1 MAIFRSNSIYCA
13 ALSSVS
19 AMALAALAAPA
30 SAQKT
35 TPADSENSTDD
46 IIVTAQKRAQSLQD
60 VSAAISAVSGT
71 ALQNAGIS
79 NLQDV
84 QQLVP
89 AVTFGNDFNQAK
101 VFIRGVGANT
111 STTGS
116 STGVALH
123 VDGAYVARAE
133 AQLTSLF
140 DLERIEVL
148 RGPQGSLY
156 GRNAVGGSINLI
168 TRKPTAEMA
177 ADIRL
182 SYGNYNAIT
191 AEAGV
196 GGPLASWLRF
206 RLAGKVETRDGY
218 GIDPVKRTDVDDL
231 KRQMIRGQLQ
241 FLFGE
246 GSDLTLAGEY
256 YRQKDNSG
264 AVHYAEPAFPGVARL
279 VPLGVGGF
287 ATNPRDLASD
297 EPPSVNTKT
306 YAFTGTLNIA
316 LSDNLS
322 FSNIANFR
330 QFNTQ
335 LIQDLDISSVVSQL
349 PVATTIQTRT
359 INARQYSNE
368 AQLKWDSRAV
378 KAVLGVY
385 YFNERQRPRDQVGLT
400 SRTGM
405 ASNITVLATR
415 PTIRDGVFNP
425 PGVNSVPL
433 AEALAMCE
441 FLPGAAPNRVCL
453 KSDLGT
459 KAFAV
464 FGQANIDLGVV
475 AGLTGVSLKLGG
487 RYSDEKVT
495 SANPSIILTANA
507 NPAVASVL
515 VTTTAATF
523 REKRFKDFTP
533 ELGVQWAPNRDLLF
547 YYTYAEGFKAGSG
560 ENAAGSTTIVRP
572 EKVRNHEI
580 GAKMDVFGRVLTLN
594 LAAYS
599 YKLDDLQIN
608 KTVGGGPAGFTTIFE
623 NAAKTSAKGVEA
635 DFLLRPAD
643 HFRLSGAV
651 SYTDSK
657 YLDFVTLDPLNPV
670 NVAQA
675 GQPAYNAVTN
685 PSPTA
690 FGAPCPAGSLNA
702 FGPCQIQLAGNP
714 TRNSPTWSY
723 SLRGELDVPVS
734 EAGKFTIS
742 GDLYGKS
749 NVYFTEFERLNEG
762 SAAYTMFDAGV
773 RWTSATDGLSIQ
785 ASVKNLTDVLRKSS
799 TFALSTGR
807 VIGATY
813 LPPRTYTLA
822 LSYKY

>member
-1 MAIFRSNSIYCA
+1 MSSRNHKAYFRTCLFATA
-13 ALSSVS
+13 AMLSTPS
-19 AMALAALAAPA
+19 LAQQAAAP
-30 SAQKT
+30 SADEDQ
-35 TPADSENSTDD
+35 AGDE
-46 IIVTAQKRAQSLQD
+46 ILVTAQKRSQSIQD
-60 VSAAISAVSGT
+60 VSAAVSAVSGDT
-71 ALQNAGIS
+71 LKNAGIS

-140 DLERIEVL
+140 DLERVEVL

-168 TRKPTAEMA
+168 TRKPSADLT

-191 AEAGV
+191 SEAGV
-196 GGPLASWLRF
+196 GGPIADWLRF
-206 RLAGKVETRDGY
+206 RIAGKVESRDGF
-218 GIDPVKRTDVDDL
+218 GRDPVHGWDVDDQ

-241 FLFGE
+241 FVLGK
-246 GSDLTLAGEY
+246 GADLILSGEY
-256 YRQKDNSG
+256 FRQNDNSG

-287 ATNPRDLASD
+287 ATNPRDLSSD
-297 EPPSVNTKT
+297 EPPSVNTKST
-306 YAFTGTLNIA
+306 AFTGTF
-316 LSDNLS
+316 NLPLGDHLT
-322 FSNIANFR
+322 FTNIANYRKFDTR
-330 QFNTQ
+330 
-335 LIQDLDISSVVSQL
+335 LIQDLDISAVISRL

-359 INARQYSNE
+359 IDAKQYSNE
-368 AQLKWDSRAV
+368 AQLKWDSDAV
-378 KAVLGVY
+378 KAVFGVY
-385 YFNERQRPRDQVGLT
+385 YFNERQKPRDQVGLSST
-400 SRTGM
+400 TGM

-425 PGVNSVPL
+425 GGVNSVTV
-433 AEALAMCE
+433 AEALAMCG
-441 FLPGAAPNRVCL
+441 FTTGVPNRVCL
-453 KSDLGT
+453 RSDLGT
-459 KAFAV
+459 KAVAV
-464 FGQANIDLGVV
+464 FGQANLDLGVI
-475 AGLTGVSLKLGG
+475 AGLSGVSLKLGG
-487 RYSDEKVT
+487 RYSDEKVD

-533 ELGVQWAPNRDLLF
+533 ELGIQWEPSRDLLF
-547 YYTYAEGFKAGSG
+547 YYTYSEGFKAGSG

-580 GAKMDVFGRVLTLN
+580 GAKMQLFDRVLTLN

-635 DFLLRPAD
+635 DFLLRPSNN
-643 HFRLSGAV
+643 FRISGAV

-657 YLDFVTLDPLNPV
+657 YLDFITLDPLNPV

-675 GQPAYNAVTN
+675 GQAAYNAVTN

-702 FGPCQIQLAGNP
+702 FGPCQIQLAGNA
-714 TRNSPTWSY
+714 TRNSPKWSY
-723 SLRGELDVPVS
+723 SLRSELDIALGS
-734 EAGKFTIS
+734 NGKLTLS
-742 GDLYGKS
+742 GDIYGKS
-749 NVYFTEFERLNEG
+749 NVYFTEFQRLNEG
-762 SAAYTMFDAGV
+762 SAAYSMLDLAL
-773 RWTSATDGLSIQ
+773 RWTDDSGKLGVQ
-785 ASVKNLTDVLRKSS
+785 AGIKNVTDVLRKSS

-813 LPPRTYTLA
+813 LPPRTYGLA
-822 LSYKY
+822 LTFKY

>member
-1 MAIFRSNSIYCA
+1 MSFRQTSRTYNIALCSA
-13 ALSSVS
+13 AAFIAS
-19 AMALAALAAPA
+19 PA
-30 SAQKT
+30 YAQQES
-35 TPADSENSTDD
+35 TPAEATVENSSSD
-46 IIVTAQKRAQSLQD
+46 IVVTAQKRAQSLQD
-60 VSAAISAVSGT
+60 VSAAVSAVSGAT
-71 ALQNAGIS
+71 LQNAGIS
-79 NLQDV
+79 NLADV

-89 AVTFGNDFNQAK
+89 AITFGNDFNQAK

-140 DLERIEVL
+140 DLERVEVL

-168 TRKPTAEMA
+168 TKKPTGDLS
-177 ADIRL
+177 ADVRL
-182 SYGNYNAIT
+182 SYGNYNALS

-196 GGPLASWLRF
+196 GGPITEWLQF
-206 RLAGKVETRDGY
+206 RIAGKAETRDGY
-218 GIDPVKRTDVDDL
+218 GVDPVNGWDVDDL
-231 KRQMIRGQLQ
+231 KRQMLRGQLR
-241 FLFGE
+241 FLLGA
-246 GSDLTLAGEY
+246 GSDLTLSGEY
-256 YRQKDNSG
+256 FRQSDFSG

-279 VPLGVGGF
+279 APLGTGGF
-287 ATNPRDLASD
+287 ATNPRDLSSD

-316 LSDNLS
+316 LSDNLT
-322 FSNIANFR
+322 FTNIANFR
-330 QFNTQ
+330 QFDTQ
-335 LIQDLDISSVVSQL
+335 LIQDLDTSAIVNRL
-349 PVATTIQTRT
+349 PVATTVQTRT

-368 AQLKWDSRAV
+368 AQLTWDSRAL

-385 YFNERQRPRDQVGLT
+385 YFNERQRPRDQVGLS

-405 ASNITVLATR
+405 MSNIGVLATR

-425 PGVNSVPL
+425 PGVNSVSL
-433 AEALAMCE
+433 ADALKMCE
-441 FLPGAAPNRVCL
+441 FLPTAAPNRVCL

-459 KAFAV
+459 TAFAV
-464 FGQANIDLGVV
+464 FGQANIDLGVL
-475 AGLTGVSLKLGG
+475 AGLNGVSLKLGG
-487 RYSDEKVT
+487 RYSDETVD

-523 REKRFKDFTP
+523 RKKTFRDFTP
-533 ELGVQWAPNRDLLF
+533 ELGLQWAPNRDLLF

-580 GAKMDVFGRVLTLN
+580 GAKMDLFDRVITLN

-635 DFLLRPAD
+635 DLLIRPSD
-643 HFRLSGAV
+643 NVRLTGAV

-670 NVAQA
+670 NVAQP

-702 FGPCQIQLAGNP
+702 FGPCQIQLGGNP

-723 SLRGELDVPVS
+723 SVRGEVDVPVG
-734 EAGKFTIS
+734 ERGKITLT
-742 GDLYGKS
+742 GDVYGKS
-749 NVYFTEFERLNEG
+749 NVYFTEFERLKEG
-762 SAAYTMFDAGV
+762 SAAYTMFDAGI
-773 RWTSATDGLSIQ
+773 RWSSAIDGLTVL

-813 LPPRTYTLA
+813 LPPRTYGLA